1 MDTLRGTVTNIRHT
15 TDVHGSEN
23 VIATTHITIFDL
35 AGTAVRFEGDTAAS
49 IDEGDEAAVA
59 GYHRRGTFR
68 ALAFRN
74 LTKKTDGSR
83 LAATYFII
91 GLGLVLYG
99 FFAVLLF
106 QSLASVFW
114 GMLGA
119 GVGTVLMLADI
130 RIWRARRT
138 LQFATTGAHS
148 RQPPSNGK

>member
-1 MDTLRGTVTNIRHT
+1 MDILRGKVTNVRHT

-23 VIATTHITIFDL
+23 VIATTHIAIFDL
-35 AGTAVRFEGDTAAS
+35 AGTAVRFEGDTAAN
-49 IDEGDEAAVA
+49 IDDGDEVAVA
-59 GYHRRGTFR
+59 GYRRRGTFR

-74 LTKKTDGSR
+74 LTKKTEGSR

-99 FFAVLLF
+99 YIAVLLF

-130 RIWRARRT
+130 RIWRARKALR
-138 LQFATTGAHS
+138 
-148 RQPPSNGK
+148 